1 MSASQA
7 AVAIY
12 FDLQESFTFWLT
24 VCSAEGSVGAQ
35 SATKVCNHGSFRYL
49 GQKLRCTCP
58 RGARIDLCAG
68 GWIQAHHAEKY
79 YSLLLSVP
87 SQIG

>member
-7 AVAIY
+7 AVAICS
-12 FDLQESFTFWLT
+12 DLQGSFTFWLT
-24 VCSAEGSVGAQ
+24 VCSAKESFGAQ
-35 SATKVCNHGSFRYL
+35 SATKACNRDSSRHL
-49 GQKLRCTCP
+49 GQRLRCTCP

>member
-1 MSASQA
+1 MFASQ

-12 FDLQESFTFWLT
+12 SDLQESSTFWLT
-24 VCSAEGSVGAQ
+24 VCSAKGSVGAL
-35 SATKVCNHGSFRYL
+35 SATKVYIRDSSRYL
-49 GQKLRCTCP
+49 GQKLHCTCP
-58 RGARIDLCAG
+58 RGSRIDLCAG
-68 GWIQAHHAEKY
+68 GWIQALHAEKY